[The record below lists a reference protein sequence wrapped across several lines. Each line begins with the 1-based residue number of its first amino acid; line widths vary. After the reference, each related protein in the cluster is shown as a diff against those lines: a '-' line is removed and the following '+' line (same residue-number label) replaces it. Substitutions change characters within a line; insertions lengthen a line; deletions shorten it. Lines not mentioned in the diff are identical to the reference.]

1 MTYETVAFEN
11 RAGIGIITLNRPERL
26 NAINRAMIDEL
37 NALLDAIERDESVRA
52 VVLAGAGRAFCAGFD
67 LKEGAATPKAG
78 IADWRRIIQRDF
90 DIIMR
95 FWHVALP
102 TIAAVHGHC
111 IAAGCELALACDIT
125 LAAEGAVLGRAQPR
139 FRRA

>member
-52 VVLAGAGRAFCAGFD
+52 VVLAGAGRAFC
-67 LKEGAATPKAG
+67 GATSPSTTA
-78 IADWRRIIQRDF
+78 
-90 DIIMR
+90 
-95 FWHVALP
+95 
-102 TIAAVHGHC
+102 
-111 IAAGCELALACDIT
+111 
-125 LAAEGAVLGRAQPR
+125 
-139 FRRA
+139 